1 MLTPLLQRL
10 GNVLDEAGAAWSVV
24 HEESGPQIDD
34 VTLHVAPSAAAAVVD
49 ALDRCGFA
57 PLGSGTDH
65 LAPDGP
71 RWLRVLVDD
80 SGAPPPTPT
89 TPRGWTVALP
99 R

>member
-10 GNVLDEAGAAWSVV
+10 GSVLDEAGAAWSVV

-34 VTLHVAPSAAAAVVD
+34 VTLHVAPADTDLAVD

-65 LAPDGP
+65 LAPDGRAGCGSASTP
-71 RWLRVLVDD
+71 ADRP
-80 SGAPPPTPT
+80 GAPAPP
-89 TPRGWTVALP
+89 RAA
-99 R
+99 

>member
-10 GNVLDEAGAAWSVV
+10 GSVLDEAGAPWSVV

-34 VTLHVAPSAAAAVVD
+34 VTLHVAPPDTDLTVD

-71 RWLRVLVDD
+71 RWLRVRLD
-80 SGAPPPTPT
+80 SGGPPRRTRAPS
-89 TPRGWTVALP
+89 RG
-99 R
+99 